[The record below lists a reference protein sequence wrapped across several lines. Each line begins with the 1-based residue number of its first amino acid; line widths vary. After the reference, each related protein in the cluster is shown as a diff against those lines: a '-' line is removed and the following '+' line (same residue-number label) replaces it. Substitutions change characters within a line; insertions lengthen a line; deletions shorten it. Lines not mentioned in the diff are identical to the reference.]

1 MVKESKGRNRDR
13 VSTGLSRDLLVFE
26 GSNTSESSSFV
37 DFETYYPYYQYI
49 FVVVIHANLSSVC
62 LLELLEFP
70 QGMEVSEG
78 ITIGEGLAAKW
89 LTQTLAD
96 AVMGKSFRLG
106 KMAL

>member
-1 MVKESKGRNRDR
+1 MTFRFSKAHIRRNH
-13 VSTGLSRDLLVFE
+13 LLGFVI
-26 GSNTSESSSFV
+26 GKKV
-37 DFETYYPYYQYI
+37 DFPKYDQYI
-49 FVVVIHANLSSVC
+49 VEVIHANLSSVC

>member
-1 MVKESKGRNRDR
+1 MI
-13 VSTGLSRDLLVFE
+13 
-26 GSNTSESSSFV
+26 
-37 DFETYYPYYQYI
+37 FETYHQYI
-49 FVVVIHANLSSVC
+49 SVVVIHANLSSVC

>member
-13 VSTGLSRDLLVFE
+13 VSTGWGRDPQVFE
-26 GSNTSESSSFV
+26 SSNTTESSSLV
-37 DFETYYPYYQYI
+37 DFIETYYQYI